1 MPNNGFVRRQIRRGK
16 RPKHKVTKFES
27 CVIATYIFLVGVLGI
42 TSICTGIT
50 LIVRGVLL

>member
-27 CVIATYIFLVGVLGI
+27 YVIATYIFLIGALGI
-42 TSICTGIT
+42 ASIGTGVAL
-50 LIVRGVLL
+50 LIRSAVK

>member
-27 CVIATYIFLVGVLGI
+27 YVIAIYIFLVGVLGI
-42 TSICTGIT
+42 TSICTGIA
-50 LIVRGVLL
+50 LIVRGVSL

>member
-27 CVIATYIFLVGVLGI
+27 YVIATYIFLVGVLGI
-42 TSICTGIT
+42 TSICTGIA
-50 LIVRGVLL
+50 LIVRGVSL

>member
-27 CVIATYIFLVGVLGI
+27 YIIATYIFLIGALGI
-42 TSICTGIT
+42 ASIGTGIA
-50 LIVRGVLL
+50 LIVRGVLV